1 MKTADANENR
11 RLIIFKKELKCLMSK
26 FIPANA
32 SKLRMKVK
40 MIHSVL
46 SQFQFNGKDFQKEL
60 KCLTSKLQ

>member
-1 MKTADANENR
+1 
-11 RLIIFKKELKCLMSK
+11 MSK

-32 SKLRMKVK
+32 SKLWMKVK